1 MGVSSRDSAPA
12 VDVGWGVPVG
22 APVYVDVEVSRSG
35 RGVAVCWEVDPVS
48 SVVAGTKAG
57 ASVAVPSQ
65 AISREDRR
73 TPKTKANSAKG
84 WRVLA
89 NENPSTLDPPYRDF
103 LAGQRQ

>member
-22 APVYVDVEVSRSG
+22 APVGVDVEVSRSG
-35 RGVAVCWEVDPVS
+35 RGVAVCWEVDPVL
-48 SVVAGTKAG
+48 SVVACTKAG

-73 TPKTKANSAKG
+73 TPRTMAVLVAINWTGKG
-84 WRVLA
+84 
-89 NENPSTLDPPYRDF
+89 T
-103 LAGQRQ
+103 RQLQDRRTII